1 MRDPVSKASQTESA
15 EELHVVIFG
24 LHMHEHIFIHHMHG
38 SSLSPPPLT
47 HTHTLDVVVH
57 AYNPSIW
64 QGLSGGPVWTT
75 QDCVST
81 TQKAVTIQKP

>member
-1 MRDPVSKASQTESA
+1 MVH
-15 EELHVVIFG
+15 LF
-24 LHMHEHIFIHHMHG
+24 L
-38 SSLSPPPLT
+38 PPLT